1 MRSSSSR
8 ARASPLSVALSPSPS
23 SRWVYLAHTYPYTY
37 SDLQRELRL
46 LEDDPRYK
54 SFVRRRDL
62 CTTIGGNRCD
72 LLTITN
78 FTQDLNALRSRVG
91 VVLSSRV
98 HPGESNASYMMRGA
112 IRYLTSDELGAHVL
126 RNHFV
131 FKVPTL
137 QRSSSPLSEAS
148 ESESGPLSPLQ
159 GRADAQ
165 PRRRRQRQLPLVAR
179 G

>member
-78 FTQDLNALRSRVG
+78 FPQQAELNAQS
-91 VVLSSRV
+91 
-98 HPGESNASYMMRGA
+98 
-112 IRYLTSDELGAHVL
+112 I
-126 RNHFV
+126 F
-131 FKVPTL
+131 
-137 QRSSSPLSEAS
+137 
-148 ESESGPLSPLQ
+148 
-159 GRADAQ
+159 AD
-165 PRRRRQRQLPLVAR
+165 
-179 G
+179 